1 MEFKHKTLN
10 NGLTI
15 IAEKNKYAQSA
26 AVGFFVKTGSRD
38 ENNAISGVSH
48 FLEHMMFKG
57 TDKLSCFDVNETFDR
72 TGAKFNAFTS
82 EENTVYY
89 AAVLP
94 EYLEQVTDLW
104 AQLMRP
110 ALRDDDFTM
119 EKNVIK
125 EEIAMY
131 KDMPQFE
138 VLDHARN
145 LHFGQHPCGFSVLGT
160 NQSIDDLTAEQM
172 RTYFKSRYAPNNITV
187 ALSGNFDFDKIT
199 SLIESKASL
208 WTTQP
213 APRKLEYFAGTFK
226 REKIHKPNLVCEH
239 ICLVSPSVSM
249 QDKDRY
255 AASLLANIIGDDSG
269 SRFFWELVDSALAEE
284 ASMQCDAMDGVGTN
298 FTYIQTSPEKAEQVT
313 EIVDKIFAKISIE
326 GITENELVAAKN
338 KMLSAITIKNEVP
351 MGRLVEL
358 GINWVYLQRY
368 VDIDETVQQIK
379 SVTVKQVND
388 LIEKYKLTDYTSVVL
403 TPKE

>member
-1 MEFKHKTLN
+1 MEFKHKILN

-15 IAEKNKYAQSA
+15 IAERNEYAQSA

-38 ENNAISGVSH
+38 ENIAISGVSH

-57 TDKLSCFDVNETFDR
+57 TDKLSWLDVNETFDR

-110 ALRDDDFTM
+110 ALRDADFNM

-138 VLDHARN
+138 AMDGARN

-160 NQSIDDLTAEQM
+160 NQSIDNLAAEQM

-187 ALSGNFDFDKIT
+187 TLSGNFDFDKMV
-199 SLIESKASL
+199 SLIESKTSHWIA
-208 WTTQP
+208 QP
-213 APRKLEYFAGTFK
+213 APRKLEYFAGTFQK
-226 REKIHKPNLVCEH
+226 KKIHKPNLACEH

-255 AASLLANIIGDDSG
+255 AASLLGSIIGDDSG
-269 SRFFWELVDSALAEE
+269 SRFFWELVDSALADE
-284 ASMQCDAMDGVGTN
+284 ASMQCEAMDGVGVN
-298 FTYIQTSPEKAEQVT
+298 FTYIQTNPDKAQQVT
-313 EIVDKIFAKISIE
+313 EIVDNIFAKITAE
-326 GITENELVAAKN
+326 GVTENELVAAKN
-338 KMLSAITIKNEVP
+338 KTLSAITIKNEVP

-358 GINWVYLQRY
+358 GVNWVYLQRY
-368 VDIDETVQQIK
+368 VDINETVKQIK
-379 SVTVKQVND
+379 SITVKQVND
-388 LIEKYKLTDYTSVVL
+388 LIEKYKLTDYTSFVL